1 MRLKIRR
8 LLPKTSTWR
17 IRPWPGPVSIVSS
30 VVFPPA
36 MTVRFPVRCALLA
49 ALLLPGFVSAE
60 QTWDMVVRDRERT
73 VELDR
78 SSVIQSDG
86 GQKVAWAR
94 IVLSP
99 ERAAIEGY
107 ASVKAMNR
115 YDCYNRSFFTLKRVY
130 MDERH
135 VILREEGG
143 LDESPVL
150 AARNSVDER
159 LWQEVC
165 KPPSVSDL
173 KKIARDVTAI
183 AESANADAGI
193 TPLVPLSR
201 SAAVPTDTPA
211 RETERIAR
219 HARSRAPAPE
229 AQSAPAE
236 SSPSGKRA
244 SSPRGSATPARETVA
259 SLAPTP
265 SRAPSVRDFALRRPE
280 WSYEGDTGPDKWASL
295 RPEWAVC
302 AQGKRQSP
310 IDLRNGIAVDLEA
323 PRFDYRETGFRIA
336 DTGRTL
342 RVHVGAGMGVVLRSQ
357 RYELE
362 FFEFHRPSV
371 ERVGGQASDMAV
383 HFHHRDAAGNIA
395 IVAVLLESG
404 DRSHPLIQTLW
415 NNLPLER
422 GTDYTPTV
430 TIDPAGLLP
439 ASSSHYLFMGSLESP
454 PCTEGV
460 LWAVMKEPLL
470 LSSDQLAIFARLY
483 ARNGRPIQPHHGRL
497 ILESR

>member
-1 MRLKIRR
+1 MNVRL
-8 LLPKTSTWR
+8 
-17 IRPWPGPVSIVSS
+17 
-30 VVFPPA
+30 
-36 MTVRFPVRCALLA
+36 PVRCVLLA
-49 ALLLPGFVSAE
+49 ALLVPGVVSAE

-73 VELDR
+73 VEIDR

-115 YDCYNRSFFTLKRVY
+115 YDCYNRSFFTLKRVF

-135 VILREEGG
+135 VVLREEGG

-183 AESANADAGI
+183 ADAINADAGVA
-193 TPLVPLSR
+193 PLVPLSR
-201 SAAVPTDTPA
+201 SATVPTDAPT

-219 HARSRAPAPE
+219 QARSRAPAVE
-229 AQSAPAE
+229 AAPADE
-236 SSPSGKRA
+236 SSP
-244 SSPRGSATPARETVA
+244 
-259 SLAPTP
+259 PTKKMP
-265 SRAPSVRDFALRRPE
+265 SRGGAAPAGATVTALASPSARSASVPDFASRRPE
-280 WSYEGDTGPDKWASL
+280 WSYEGETGPDKWASL
-295 RPEWAVC
+295 RPEWATC

-342 RVHVGAGMGVVLRSQ
+342 RVHVGAGMGVVLRGQ

-371 ERVGGQASDMAV
+371 ERIGGQASDMVV
-383 HFHHRDAAGNIA
+383 HFHHRNADGNIA

-404 DRSHPLIQTLW
+404 ERPHPLIQTLW

-422 GTDYTPTV
+422 GTDYTPAV
-430 TIDPAGLLP
+430 TLDPASLLP
-439 ASSSHYLFMGSLESP
+439 ASSGHYLFMGSLESP

-460 LWAVMKEPLL
+460 LWAVMKEPLH
-470 LSSDQLAIFARLY
+470 LSADQLAIFARLY

>member
-1 MRLKIRR
+1 MTARL
-8 LLPKTSTWR
+8 
-17 IRPWPGPVSIVSS
+17 S
-30 VVFPPA
+30 VCCTLF
-36 MTVRFPVRCALLA
+36 A
-49 ALLLPGFVSAE
+49 ALSLPWGFASAE

-73 VELDR
+73 VEIDR

-94 IVLSP
+94 IVLAP
-99 ERAAIEGY
+99 ERAAVEGY

-115 YDCYNRSFFTLKRVY
+115 YDCYNRSFVTLKRVY

-135 VILREEGG
+135 IVLREEGG
-143 LDESPVL
+143 LEASPVL

-173 KKIARDVTAI
+173 KKVAREVSAI
-183 AESANADAGI
+183 AEAMNADAGI

-201 SAAVPTDTPA
+201 SAAVPADAPAKETARIAHQARTRQPAAETHAAPAAAKPGTAPRNAASVAATLASVAHTPA
-211 RETERIAR
+211 Q
-219 HARSRAPAPE
+219 PAIE
-229 AQSAPAE
+229 A
-236 SSPSGKRA
+236 G
-244 SSPRGSATPARETVA
+244 
-259 SLAPTP
+259 
-265 SRAPSVRDFALRRPE
+265 LRRPE
-280 WSYEGDTGPDKWASL
+280 WSYEGEHGPDKWASL

-323 PRFDYRETGFRIA
+323 PRFDYHETGFRIA

-342 RVHVGAGMGVVLRSQ
+342 RVYVGPGMGVVLRGQ

-362 FFEFHRPSV
+362 FFEFHRPSD
-371 ERVGGQASDMAV
+371 ERVDGRASDMVV
-383 HFHHRDAAGNIA
+383 HFHHRDAAGKLA
-395 IVAVLLESG
+395 VVAVLLESG
-404 DRSHPLIQTLW
+404 DRAHPLIQTLW

-422 GTDYTPTV
+422 GTDYAPSVTV
-430 TIDPAGLLP
+430 DPASLLP
-439 ASSSHYLFMGSLESP
+439 ASSGHYLFMGSLESP

-460 LWAVMKEPLL
+460 LWVVMKEPLH

-483 ARNGRPIQPHHGRL
+483 ARNGRPIQPHNGRL